1 MKAMKLIKVVF
12 ATVAILGATVASAAE
27 NAAENK
33 SVFYVGAGPAKS
45 ASPTVNGSTPMS
57 IGFMTK
63 FADSTMV
70 WGLDLAGEGTML
82 DSTWGQSQLPARA
95 MSYNLLLGNNIT
107 QNENSSFNVAVLA
120 GMREATA
127 DCPASFLG
135 YQCYAN
141 TTPTTNYV
149 FNYGA
154 VVTWSYKSLVLGVR
168 ATGAS
173 TQGLLGLSF

>member
-12 ATVAILGATVASAAE
+12 ATAAILGATVAYADDA
-27 NAAENK
+27 NK
-33 SVFYVGAGPAKS
+33 SVIYIGAGPAKS

-63 FADSTMV
+63 VADSTMV

>member
-1 MKAMKLIKVVF
+1 MKAMKLIKVAF
-12 ATVAILGATVASAAE
+12 ATVAILGATAAYAE
-27 NAAENK
+27 ENK
-33 SVFYVGAGPAKS
+33 SVLYIGAGPAKS
-45 ASPTVNGSTPMS
+45 ASPTVDGSTPMS

-63 FADSTMV
+63 VADSTMV

-82 DSTWGQSQLPARA
+82 DSTWGQTQLPARA
-95 MSYNLLLGNNIT
+95 MSYNLLLGKNIA
-107 QNENSSFNVAVLA
+107 QNENSSFNIAALA